1 MRPTFG
7 WGDSSELIT
16 AAYYLGVGHSPGYP
30 TWMLLAHP
38 FSRLPIGD
46 VAFRVNFMTALCGAV
61 AVALLYLVYARI
73 ARSRPAGAIAALTFA
88 FSPTFWDQTTE
99 GEVYTL
105 HVCFAAIIIL
115 IALAWRRTGSDRW
128 LYLLSWV
135 VGISLGNHA
144 LTALMI
150 PALLYL
156 VWAERGRR
164 FFTLPRVG
172 VCFGLLLLGLSIYAY
187 EPIRATAN
195 PPPHLNNPHS
205 VADMWDQLTAPG
217 ARASMFDRGLLVPL
231 IRARNNMMQLL
242 RKFTLPGCALAL
254 LGIGLLW
261 RRDRRLAVF
270 LLLIALFDV
279 AYAMNF
285 SIFDIYIYYLPLHMV
300 WAAFIAVGA
309 AGAIGFAG
317 HLMSRIPASVV
328 SPRPA
333 WRYGPAAALLMALP
347 AVLFFENLPRVD
359 GRQDYGS
366 ERLARA
372 VFKQAEPNALVLAD
386 WWTIAPMG
394 YLKYIEGQRNDLI
407 MFAAPSI
414 YADTDFLDFSQESF
428 LRKYQV
434 IYFVEMLTY
443 RIDLLRKKYFLV
455 PEGPVYRVYLN
466 RPDAK
471 TLLAHM
477 AAQPIARFGDRI
489 GLVRAEVGAGPV
501 RPGECVDL
509 TLYWAPLAGFN
520 RQVHTVAL
528 LLQRTKDGQIERVWQ
543 ESNIIGHDLF
553 PLEKWQSGQ
562 VLTEKHR
569 IYLAEPVPSGGYE
582 LYVRVRER
590 GQSRYLDC
598 DKHPAGGNARDCLI
612 GRVRVEQAPPPSPE
626 LGRMPAA
633 VRLLR
638 AW

>member
-1 MRPTFG
+1 
-7 WGDSSELIT
+7 
-16 AAYYLGVGHSPGYP
+16 
-30 TWMLLAHP
+30 
-38 FSRLPIGD
+38 
-46 VAFRVNFMTALCGAV
+46 
-61 AVALLYLVYARI
+61 
-73 ARSRPAGAIAALTFA
+73 
-88 FSPTFWDQTTE
+88 
-99 GEVYTL
+99 
-105 HVCFAAIIIL
+105 
-115 IALAWRRTGSDRW
+115 
-128 LYLLSWV
+128 
-135 VGISLGNHA
+135 
-144 LTALMI
+144 
-150 PALLYL
+150 
-156 VWAERGRR
+156 
-164 FFTLPRVG
+164 
-172 VCFGLLLLGLSIYAY
+172 
-187 EPIRATAN
+187 
-195 PPPHLNNPHS
+195 
-205 VADMWDQLTAPG
+205 
-217 ARASMFDRGLLVPL
+217 
-231 IRARNNMMQLL
+231 
-242 RKFTLPGCALAL
+242 
-254 LGIGLLW
+254 
-261 RRDRRLAVF
+261 
-270 LLLIALFDV
+270 
-279 AYAMNF
+279 
-285 SIFDIYIYYLPLHMV
+285 
-300 WAAFIAVGA
+300 
-309 AGAIGFAG
+309 
-317 HLMSRIPASVV
+317 
-328 SPRPA
+328 
-333 WRYGPAAALLMALP
+333 
-347 AVLFFENLPRVD
+347 
-359 GRQDYGS
+359 
-366 ERLARA
+366 
-372 VFKQAEPNALVLAD
+372 
-386 WWTIAPMG
+386 
-394 YLKYIEGQRNDLI
+394 